1 MSSQN
6 SNDIKEFSLL
16 APDRN
21 GKYFTISGNTSND
34 LSVDFIVESLTR
46 NSAEKSAISNILC
59 NMPVDKAIIDYR
71 SAIYSELSSA
81 KNFTIYSMPCAF
93 TCRILHI

>member
-59 NMPVDKAIIDYR
+59 NMPVDKAIIGYR
-71 SAIYSELSSA
+71 SAIYSEIRISSA
-81 KNFTIYSMPCAF
+81 PGSENFIFRLKKDSEP
-93 TCRILHI
+93 